1 MESCSKRQKL
11 GHEEKQG
18 NDNKIMVVNTEVL
31 QLAAVFLTDDSNS

>member
-1 MESCSKRQKL
+1 MESCSERQKF

-18 NDNKIMVVNTEVL
+18 NDNKIMVVNMAVS